1 MATATTT
8 AFEVPPHITPDRVV
22 DYEFY
27 RDPRFSADDIHTA
40 LAKML
45 KQVPPVFWTPHNGG
59 HWVIA
64 GHEELFEAARN
75 PELFSSAK
83 MGLPPAPFE
92 PPQIPISIDPP
103 DHAKYREPLA
113 RAFSPKAMMAL
124 EGDIRALAVEL
135 IEKVR
140 ADGKCDFATAVAEPL
155 PVTIFMKL
163 MGMPLDR
170 LGEFRQWVN
179 DFLASGDPQIK
190 SDTAIKIMAFNEELI
205 RARMAKREDD
215 LVSRLLDTQ
224 IDGRPITLEEM
235 ISYGLLLF
243 TAGLDT
249 VMNGMCYGI
258 RHMAEHPELQAELRA
273 HPERITD
280 AMEEALRRYT
290 FTQPGRVIAHD
301 AEALGVKFRKGDM
314 VLLALAGS
322 GLDEREFDNALDFD
336 IAREHKAHIAFN
348 SGPHRCVGS
357 HLARIELR
365 ICYEEMLK
373 RLPEFR
379 LDPANPP
386 RMHGGQVIGYDSLAL
401 LWDPA

>member
-1 MATATTT
+1 MVTAATTVD
-8 AFEVPPHITPDRVV
+8 VPPHVTPDRVV
-22 DYEFY
+22 DFDFY
-27 RDPRFSADDIHTA
+27 KDPRFATDDIHTA
-40 LAKML
+40 FAKML

-64 GHEELFEAARN
+64 GHEELFEASRN
-75 PELFSSAK
+75 TEMFSSTRG
-83 MGLPPAPFE
+83 GLPPSPYE
-92 PPQIPISIDPP
+92 PSQLPISIDPP
-103 DHAKYREPLA
+103 RHAIYREPLA

-124 EGDIRALAVEL
+124 EGDIRTLAIEL

-140 ADGKCDFATAVAEPL
+140 KDGKCDFAAAVAEPL

-179 DFLASGDPQIK
+179 DLLASGDPQIK
-190 SDTAIKIMAFNEELI
+190 ADTMRKIMAFNEVMV
-205 RARMAKREDD
+205 RARMARREDD

-224 IDGRPITLEEM
+224 IEGRPITLEEM
-235 ISYGLLLF
+235 LSYCLLLF

-258 RHMAEHPELQAELRA
+258 RHMAEHPELQAELRV

-290 FTQPGRVIAHD
+290 FTQPGRIVAHD
-301 AEALGVKFRKGDM
+301 GEAFGVRFRKGDM
-314 VLLALAGS
+314 ILLALAGS
-322 GLDEREFDNALDFD
+322 GLDEREFDHALDFD

-357 HLARIELR
+357 HLARIEMR

-386 RMHGGQVIGYDSLAL
+386 RMHGGQVIGYDSLPL